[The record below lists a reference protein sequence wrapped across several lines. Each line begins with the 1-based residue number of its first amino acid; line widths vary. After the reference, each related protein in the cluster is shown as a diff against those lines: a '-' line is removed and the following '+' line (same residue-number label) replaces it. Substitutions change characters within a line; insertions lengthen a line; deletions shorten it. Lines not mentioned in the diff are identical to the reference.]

1 MNSYHK
7 KFFGLVIIYILFAM
21 ASCSNTK
28 TLVVLLPDENSPDG
42 AVAIEEGDRTTILD
56 EPNNAV
62 EVNARGHV
70 ENVAITDGEV
80 EEVFSKALAFQPLET
95 ISFLLYFE
103 EGTTV
108 VVPDSRKTLADLFE
122 EVAQRQAVEVQV
134 TGYTDTVGNLLDNDV
149 LSQERAQTI
158 KEMLVQKGLRADFI
172 RAVGR
177 GERELLIST
186 PDNVREPKN
195 RRVQVIV
202 R

>member
-1 MNSYHK
+1 M
-7 KFFGLVIIYILFAM
+7 V
-21 ASCSNTK
+21 SCSSTK

-42 AVAIEEGDRTTILD
+42 AVAIEKGDRTTILN
-56 EPNNAV
+56 EPISAV
-62 EVNARGHV
+62 EVNARGRV
-70 ENVAITDGEV
+70 EKVAMTDGEV
-80 EEVFSKALAFQPLET
+80 EEVFSRALAFQPPET

-108 VVPDSRKTLADLFE
+108 VVPGSRKTLTDLFE
-122 EVAQRQAVEVQV
+122 EVAKRQAVEVQV
-134 TGYTDTVGNLLDNDV
+134 TGHTDTVGNLLDNDV

-158 KEMLVQKGLRADFI
+158 KGMLVQKGLQSDFI

-177 GERELLIST
+177 GERELLIPT
-186 PDNVREPKN
+186 QDNVCEPKN